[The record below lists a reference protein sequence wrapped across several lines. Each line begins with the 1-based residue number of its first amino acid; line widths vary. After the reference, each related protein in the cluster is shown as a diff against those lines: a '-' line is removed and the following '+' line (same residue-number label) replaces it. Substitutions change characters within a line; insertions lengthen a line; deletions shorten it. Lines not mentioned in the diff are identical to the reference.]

1 MLFAWLGGK
10 IFAFFDNSH
19 KKIKFERTSLFIL
32 RCIEFENML
41 YFSEIGVEKKF
52 NLKTNN
58 SRYICVRYSVCKKGE
73 KYGIV

>member
-1 MLFAWLGGK
+1 MLFAWLCVE

-41 YFSEIGVEKKF
+41 YFREIGVEKKF